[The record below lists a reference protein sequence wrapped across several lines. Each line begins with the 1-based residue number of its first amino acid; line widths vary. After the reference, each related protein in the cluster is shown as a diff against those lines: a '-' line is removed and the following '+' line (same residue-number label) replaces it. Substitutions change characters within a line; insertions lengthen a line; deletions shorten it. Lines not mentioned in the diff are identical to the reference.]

1 MNNLFN
7 FRDSNNQPH
16 LILEDA
22 KGEDKQNEKLINNKS
37 I

>member
-7 FRDSNNQPH
+7 FRDSNNQTH

-22 KGEDKQNEKLINNKS
+22 KGEDNDQSE
-37 I
+37 

>member
-22 KGEDKQNEKLINNKS
+22 KGEENDQSE
-37 I
+37 